1 MSEESIQPE
10 PVVDQPE
17 DQPVIDPI
25 EVIYLGQC
33 PSLSGRSSLSFH
45 IGRHSQNESLHL
57 RISGNTGGG
66 MYCKDWC
73 AIEQIETVVLA
84 TSELTAHSL
93 HVLHPGKSINTG
105 GFILAVLRSLG
116 YVRAQAGNTR
126 LHEHTPDVS
135 LAQAI
140 QTAMETPEPG
150 AEPKQNDTKPTRR
163 KPKEISPV

>member
-1 MSEESIQPE
+1 MSEEPIQPE
-10 PVVDQPE
+10 AVVDEPEE

-25 EVIYLGQC
+25 QVIYLGQC
-33 PSLSGRSSLSFH
+33 PSLSERSSLSFH
-45 IGRHSQNESLHL
+45 IGRHSQIESLHL
-57 RISGNTGGG
+57 RICGNTGGG

-84 TSELTAHSL
+84 TADLTAHSL
-93 HVLHPGKSINTG
+93 NVLHPGKSINTG

-126 LHEHTPDVS
+126 LHEHVPEVS
-135 LAQAI
+135 LVQAI
-140 QTAMETPEPG
+140 QTAMEAPEP
-150 AEPKQNDTKPTRR
+150 ERKQNDTKPTRR